1 MSTSEIYL
9 YLLDIFII
17 FYYLLK
23 ENCELFRH
31 IYSIF
36 YLTNQYRA
44 SIFLIIIVH
53 FLKYSFN
60 IYNYKIN
67 MDYWL
72 YLYLFYIFFLHTS
85 IYYRKITNFPNI
97 YSILYLSITYRASK
111 FIIILVYNY
120 SIYSI
125 LIVTI

>member
-67 MDYWL
+67 MDY
-72 YLYLFYIFFLHTS
+72 
-85 IYYRKITNFPNI
+85 
-97 YSILYLSITYRASK
+97 
-111 FIIILVYNY
+111 
-120 SIYSI
+120 
-125 LIVTI
+125 